1 LPKIDVAGT
10 YIVKLDLKDE
20 SGKQISENIYWF
32 SGKEPNAD
40 MPDMSDI
47 SKLPAVDL
55 KISFQVKDSGKEI
68 IVNVKVKNP
77 TDKFSFMNRLVVT
90 KGKGGEE
97 VLPAFW
103 NDNFISLLPGE
114 EKTLTVT
121 MAKED
126 LNGNKPEIKIDRSG
140 L

>member
-1 LPKIDVAGT
+1 
-10 YIVKLDLKDE
+10 
-20 SGKQISENIYWF
+20 
-32 SGKEPNAD
+32 
-40 MPDMSDI
+40 
-47 SKLPAVDL
+47 
-55 KISFQVKDSGKEI
+55 
-68 IVNVKVKNP
+68 
-77 TDKFSFMNRLVVT
+77 MNRLVVI
-90 KGKGGEE
+90 KGKDGEE

-126 LNGNKPEIKIDRSG
+126 LNVKKPEIKIDRSG